1 MSKFSVNYDDIW
13 EEVDSKDFVNV
24 TPTNEHDRH
33 SVKRIIAL
41 IQAAQDTIDNH
52 EQLGLDQ
59 ARIQALEDK
68 VRQMKEILVEE
79 CKIASRVDSAVP
91 RLRRR
96 GH

>member
-1 MSKFSVNYDDIW
+1 MSKFIVNYNDIW

-33 SVKRIIAL
+33 SVKGMIAL
-41 IQAAQDTIDNH
+41 IQVASDAIDNP
-52 EQLGLDQ
+52 EQMGLNQ
-59 ARIQALEDK
+59 TQIQTLEDK
-68 VRQMKEILVEE
+68 VRQMKVKLAKE
-79 CKIASRVDSAVP
+79 CEIASWVDSAVP

>member
-24 TPTNEHDRH
+24 TPTSEHDRH
-33 SVKRIIAL
+33 SVKGMIAL
-41 IQAAQDTIDNH
+41 IQTAQDAIDNP
-52 EQLGLDQ
+52 EQMGLDQ
-59 ARIQALEDK
+59 ARIQTLKDK
-68 VRQMKEILVEE
+68 VRQMKDILAEE
-79 CKIASRVDSAVP
+79 CKIASRVDLAVP